1 VGEVI
6 VERHLTIVSCGSTS
20 AGVCG
25 DFYLCCLSL
34 R

>member
-1 VGEVI
+1 MGEVI
-6 VERHLTIVSCGSTS
+6 VERLLTIVGCGSTS

-34 R
+34 K